1 MMVSY
6 YKGKMGKLLQSWK
19 MRNPYKPAIQYHAE
33 ANNTAL
39 GTYIF
44 PRKVDPMYYLTTI
57 QKGWKRE
64 K

>member
-6 YKGKMGKLLQSWK
+6 CKGKMRKLLQSRK
-19 MRNPYKPAIQYHAE
+19 MRNPYKPVIHHHAE
-33 ANNTAL
+33 ANNIAL
-39 GTYIF
+39 GTYSF